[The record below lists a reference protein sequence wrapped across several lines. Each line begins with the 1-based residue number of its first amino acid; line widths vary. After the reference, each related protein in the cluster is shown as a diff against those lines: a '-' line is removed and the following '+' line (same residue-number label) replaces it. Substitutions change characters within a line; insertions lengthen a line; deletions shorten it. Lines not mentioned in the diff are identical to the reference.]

1 MTDYRPRYDLVFL
14 DIQMPDLDGMTVS
27 RKIRQVDDQ
36 IPIVFITNM
45 SSMAVQGYSVDA
57 LDFIIKPIRYGA
69 FEAMMRRA
77 VKRIGTAKR
86 HLMLKTPDGLVR
98 LQLEDIV
105 YLEVRDHQVSYSTFE
120 ILGV

>member
-1 MTDYRPRYDLVFL
+1 MLFLTDYRPRYDLVFL

-57 LDFIIKPIRYGA
+57 LDFII
-69 FEAMMRRA
+69 
-77 VKRIGTAKR
+77 
-86 HLMLKTPDGLVR
+86 
-98 LQLEDIV
+98 
-105 YLEVRDHQVSYSTFE
+105 
-120 ILGV
+120 